1 MTQWGA
7 RHHLFQRS
15 WPPGWDSRRR
25 PWFLGWGAGR
35 SQSKTNWHR
44 SPRQGAEGTDITQAA
59 AQDMAGSKGGEGIQ
73 GWGATG
79 PPWGSDSIWN
89 TPEPGLG
96 QNYQEMGKEGW
107 RAAVHG
113 VTEGW
118 TQQSDWTTTITSTRF
133 SELLLR
139 LLSLKK

>member
-1 MTQWGA
+1 
-7 RHHLFQRS
+7 
-15 WPPGWDSRRR
+15 
-25 PWFLGWGAGR
+25 
-35 SQSKTNWHR
+35 
-44 SPRQGAEGTDITQAA
+44 
-59 AQDMAGSKGGEGIQ
+59 MAGSKGGEGIQ
-73 GWGATG
+73 GWGTAGLDMAGSKGREGTQG
-79 PPWGSDSIWN
+79 WGTANPPWGSDAIWN

-118 TQQSDWTTTITSTRF
+118 TTTTTSTWF

-139 LLSLKK
+139 LLFLKK